1 MSEIAYIRFFCSN
14 LTVQSLFAS
23 AISFESMFPS
33 SSPAMKTFNRLGEQF
48 GEGSLTPYRL
58 IFDGKLM
65 NKKVDTKE
73 GFDVMQSVIYALT
86 KHEAYDDNSE
96 IDDNS
101 EDVNVSLLSKHH
113 CDISF
118 IAKKYMS
125 HDFDTNKMEWLMIP
139 ILLSL
144 FLLHVYHFVQKESR
158 SHHSWKIV
166 STFQHQ

>member
-86 KHEAYDDNSE
+86 KHEAYNDNSE

-101 EDVNVSLLSKHH
+101 EDVNVSLLSKPH
-113 CDISF
+113 CDANF
-118 IAKKYMS
+118 NANKYMS
-125 HDFDTNKMEWLMIP
+125 HDFETNKNEQGR
-139 ILLSL
+139 LLEALKLLVSL
-144 FLLHVYHFVQKESR
+144 C
-158 SHHSWKIV
+158 
-166 STFQHQ
+166 